1 MITFTQITKYGCK
14 EFKEMANKI
23 ANIHMEVWE
32 IDSRKA
38 KKRAA
43 EDLNDYSKTDFR
55 IQKWIAE
62 VELNMT
68 LSVLR

>member
-1 MITFTQITKYGCK
+1 MITFTQITRYGCK
-14 EFKEMANKI
+14 EFKDLANKI
-23 ANIHMEVWE
+23 VDSNMRIWKL
-32 IDSRKA
+32 DSRRA
-38 KKRAA
+38 KKRTA
-43 EDLNDYSKTDFR
+43 EDLNMFRKSDFK